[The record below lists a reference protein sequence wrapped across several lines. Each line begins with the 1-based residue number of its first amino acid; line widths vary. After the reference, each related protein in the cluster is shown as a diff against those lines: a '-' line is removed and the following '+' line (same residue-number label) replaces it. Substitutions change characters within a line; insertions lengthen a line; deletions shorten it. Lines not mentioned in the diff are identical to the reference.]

1 VAKQWMLF
9 LLIVLLHVESVQ
21 AGGVVGSGA
30 PASCTEAA
38 LDAALAGGG
47 DVSFNCGAAP
57 HTIPIAFPMELDAD
71 TRIDGGGLI
80 TLNGGGGIRLFRVF
94 GVALELTGLT
104 LEDGF
109 ADGHDG
115 GAIYNSGGTVSI
127 SNSHIRRNRASWSG
141 GAIFNDGGSVHV
153 EQSTFNLNRALS
165 YDGGAIFN
173 RNGEVTIVDST
184 FYGNMS
190 GLRGGVIANGG
201 MNRTTTPQE
210 ADGGP
215 LSISGSRFFI
225 NAARIEGGVLFSQ
238 AASAHT
244 ITDSQFM
251 VNVATNGAGAILHRP
266 GKDIT
271 AGTSQLHIANSRFLT
286 NIAIRGGAL
295 VNIAA
300 ETTIEASL
308 FQGNYGRSVGGAIA
322 NYLWAGI
329 RGRVSVVD
337 TTFRNNRSYY
347 GGAVTN
353 LYGAME
359 INNTLFEGNYA
370 GVGGG
375 LYNGEPPAMLVENG
389 TGRLRVNNVTFSGNF
404 ASQEGGGLANVDAFG
419 FNELTY
425 STFALNR
432 SPSGSSLAGGALN
445 GGKLILYAF
454 GNSLNCTQPLQRA
467 FASIQFPDDSC
478 ASVPPVDPMLASL
491 ADNGG
496 PTLTHALRDGSPAI
510 DAVPSVA
517 GTGRLCDEII
527 DQRHFVRPAN
537 GSGIAFPLCDIGAY
551 EYRAEEPTTVTFPLV
566 NATPA
571 PTLPAVPTQVST
583 EIPPTATPSRTP
595 PPPPQVDCQTF
606 RATSPRD
613 GFPNGETTFYWDPA
627 PGATEYRV
635 SITNERG
642 ELVAGFTVAA
652 PATHLSA
659 DVSAGAIGGGFSFT
673 WEVQALLNGQPMCRD
688 LVQLFRE
695 SPPGQPGGSSGS
707 DDDEPDN
714 EPQCGNG
721 VLDPGESPNDCPNG
735 I

>member
-1 VAKQWMLF
+1 MLRIW
-9 LLIVLLHVESVQ
+9 LLIALTALFAVEPVR
-21 AGGVVGSGA
+21 AGGVVGSGT

-38 LDAALAGGG
+38 LDAALAEGG
-47 DVSFNCGAAP
+47 DVSFNCGSAP

-80 TLNGGGGIRLFRVF
+80 TLNGGGSIRLFRVF

-104 LEDGF
+104 LEGGF
-109 ADGHDG
+109 AEGHDG
-115 GAIYNSGGTVSI
+115 GAIYNSGGSVSI
-127 SNSHIRRNRASWSG
+127 SNSHVRRNRASWSG
-141 GAIFNDGGSVHV
+141 GAIFNDGGSVRI

-173 RNGEVTIVDST
+173 RNGAVTIVDST

-201 MNRTTTPQE
+201 INRTTTPSE

-225 NAARIEGGVLFSQ
+225 NVARIEAGVLFSQ
-238 AASAHT
+238 AASAHS
-244 ITDSQFM
+244 ISGSQFM
-251 VNVATNGAGAILHRP
+251 LNVATNSGGAILHRP
-266 GKDIT
+266 GKDVT
-271 AGTSQLHIANSRFLT
+271 AGASQLHIANSRFQN
-286 NIAIRGGAL
+286 NIAIHGGAL
-295 VNIAA
+295 VNLSA
-300 ETTIEASL
+300 ETNIEASW
-308 FQGNYGRSVGGAIA
+308 FEGNYGRSAGGAIA

-353 LYGAME
+353 LYGDME
-359 INNTLFEGNYA
+359 INNTLFEGNFA

-389 TGRLRVNNVTFSGNF
+389 TGRLRVRNVTFSGNF

-419 FNELTY
+419 FNDLTY

-432 SPSGSSLAGGALN
+432 SPSGSSLAGGAIT

-454 GNSLNCTQPLQRA
+454 GNSPNCTQPLQRA

-478 ASVPPVDPMLASL
+478 GGFPPVDPLLVSL

-517 GTGRLCDEII
+517 GTGQLCDEVI
-527 DQRHFVRPAN
+527 DQRHFMRPAN
-537 GSGIAFPLCDIGAY
+537 GSGGAFALCDIGAY
-551 EYRAEEPTTVTFPLV
+551 EYRAEAPTTVTFPLV
-566 NATPA
+566 IGTPA

-595 PPPPQVDCQTF
+595 PPPPVDCQTF

-627 PGATEYRV
+627 PGATEYRI
-635 SITNERG
+635 SIVNERG
-642 ELVAGFTVAA
+642 ELVASYSVAA

-695 SPPGQPGGSSGS
+695 SPPGQASGSSRS
-707 DDDEPDN
+707 DDDDEPDS

-721 VLDPGESPNDCPNG
+721 VLEPGEGPNTNCPNG
-735 I
+735 